1 MDKEL
6 NNQIHSIV
14 NEAAS
19 FAGNDKT
26 RAAVVILSTEKG
38 GVHGARMIAGCI
50 GGTTGNLAASL
61 ASMMKEN
68 SHFAEAVETAFLHY
82 KFNRP

>member
-14 NEAAS
+14 NAAAS

-26 RAAVVILSTEKG
+26 RAAVVILATETG
-38 GVHGARMIAGCI
+38 GMNGAGMIGGCI
-50 GGTTGNLAASL
+50 GGTTNNLATSIAT
-61 ASMMKEN
+61 MMKSN
-68 SHFAEAVETAFLHY
+68 DHFAEAIEAAYLHH
-82 KFNRP
+82 KFNRR